1 MQLLNSPLS
10 QVATNSTEQLLDTF
24 QDIAN
29 NVQIESEFCVSHPD
43 YKPLGFSRQVV
54 ERFKQMPS
62 EFQNRYLS
70 LQLRS
75 FLYGIYYNGSLRTVL
90 ASDDNSVDLAV
101 YQNLENNTYLGVNLE
116 FYKRLHESNCGE
128 GYFDSGWFVVRQECD
143 GSLAVKKGSLILH
156 IERTCHLQP
165 TQATAT
171 VGDSVAIRMPRNLV
185 QNGFYMAVGNAGSEN
200 SSNLNV
206 RKVRIYFNLS
216 PEGAIAIMS
225 AITRQLNK
233 VGIPFTFKALYNP
246 SSYGRYDSAVLY
258 FERSNYEVV
267 RQVVEQV
274 YAENYSHFYAKVPLF
289 TKFLAPGL
297 ALAEEPDHKFA
308 AKESFGMNRCQIVA
322 NGLLDA
328 RAKGDQSPECW
339 MASILQQ
346 FSQLGID
353 PSKPYLNANSQDT
366 YTGLVYENLKLYF
379 TEDRGDKKN
388 FLILRELATSEC

>member
-1 MQLLNSPLS
+1 MQLLNPPLS
-10 QVATNSTEQLLDTF
+10 QLPADSTEQLLNTF

-43 YKPLGFSRQVV
+43 YKPLEFSRQVV

-62 EFQNRYLS
+62 DVQNRYLS

-90 ASDDNSVDLAV
+90 ASDDDSVDLVV

-128 GYFDSGWFVVRQECD
+128 GYFDSGWFVLRQECD

-156 IERTCHLQP
+156 IERTYHLQP
-165 TQATAT
+165 TQTTAT
-171 VGDSVAIRMPRNLV
+171 VGDLVAIRMPRNLV
-185 QNGFYMAVGNAGSEN
+185 QNGFYVAVGNAGSGNRSN
-200 SSNLNV
+200 SGIPT
-206 RKVRIYFNLS
+206 VRIYFNLS
-216 PEGAIAIMS
+216 SEGAIAIMN
-225 AITRQLNK
+225 ALTLQLNK

-258 FERSNYEVV
+258 FERSSYEIV
-267 RQVVEQV
+267 RQIVGTV
-274 YAENYSHFYAKVPLF
+274 YAENHSHFYPEVPLF
-289 TKFLAPGL
+289 TKLLAPGL
-297 ALAEEPDHKFA
+297 ALAEEPDRKFA
-308 AKESFGMNRCQIVA
+308 TKESFGMNRCQIVA

-328 RAKGDQSPECW
+328 WQKGDESPENR
-339 MASILQQ
+339 MESILQQ

-353 PSKPYLNANSQDT
+353 YSRPYLNANSQDI
-366 YTGLVYENLKLYF
+366 YESIRF
-379 TEDRGDKKN
+379 TRN
-388 FLILRELATSEC
+388 RICIL

>member
-1 MQLLNSPLS
+1 MQLLNSPSNQLP
-10 QVATNSTEQLLDTF
+10 VDSTKELLDTF
-24 QDIAN
+24 QNIAN
-29 NVQIESEFCVSHPD
+29 NVQIESEFWISHPD
-43 YKPLGFSRQVV
+43 YKPLKFSRQVV
-54 ERFKQMPS
+54 ERFKQMPLDI
-62 EFQNRYLS
+62 QDKYLS

-75 FLYGIYYNGSLRTVL
+75 FLYGIYYNGSLQTVL
-90 ASDDNSVDLAV
+90 ASDDNPIDLAV
-101 YQNLENNTYLGVNLE
+101 YENLENNTYLGVNLE

-128 GYFDSGWFVVRQECD
+128 GYFDSGWFVLRQECD

-156 IERTCHLQP
+156 IERTCHLQA

-185 QNGFYMAVGNAGSEN
+185 QNGFYVAIGNAGWEN
-200 SSNLNV
+200 CSNLDV
-206 RKVRIYFNLS
+206 RTVRIYFNLS

-225 AITRQLNK
+225 AIARQLNQ
-233 VGIPFTFKALYNP
+233 VAIPFTFKALYNP

-267 RQVVEQV
+267 QQVVEKV
-274 YAENYSHFYAKVPLF
+274 YAENHSHFYPEVPLF

-297 ALAEEPDHKFA
+297 ALAEEPDRKFA

-328 RAKGDQSPECW
+328 RAKGKDSPEGR
-339 MASILQQ
+339 MESILQQ

-353 PSKPYLNANSQDT
+353 YSKPYLNANSQDI
-366 YTGLVYENLKLYF
+366 YTELDLQKSRLF
-379 TEDRGDKKN
+379 
-388 FLILRELATSEC
+388 IL

>member
-10 QVATNSTEQLLDTF
+10 QLQADSTEQLLDTF

-29 NVQIESEFCVSHPD
+29 NVQIESQFCVSHPD
-43 YKPLGFSRQVV
+43 YKRWEFSPQVV

-62 EFQNRYLS
+62 DFQNRYLS

-128 GYFDSGWFVVRQECD
+128 GYFDPGWVVLRQECD
-143 GSLAVKKGSLILH
+143 GSLAVKKGSLIVH
-156 IERTCHLQP
+156 IERTSHLQP

-185 QNGFYMAVGNAGSEN
+185 QNGFYVAVGNAGWEN
-200 SSNLNV
+200 CSNLDV
-206 RKVRIYFNLS
+206 RTVRIYFNLS
-216 PEGAIAIMS
+216 PDGAIAIMS
-225 AITRQLNK
+225 AIARQLNK

-267 RQVVEQV
+267 RQVVEKV
-274 YAENYSHFYAKVPLF
+274 YAENHSHFYAKVPLF
-289 TKFLAPGL
+289 TKLLAPGL
-297 ALAEEPDHKFA
+297 ALAEEPSRKFA

-322 NGLLDA
+322 NGLLEA
-328 RAKGDQSPECW
+328 RAKGEDSAESR
-339 MASILQQ
+339 MESILQQ

-353 PSKPYLNANSQDT
+353 YSKPYLNANSKDI
-366 YTGLVYENLKLYF
+366 YTRL
-379 TEDRGDKKN
+379 D
-388 FLILRELATSEC
+388 LRESRLCIL

>member
-1 MQLLNSPLS
+1 MQLLNPPLR
-10 QVATNSTEQLLDTF
+10 QLPADSTDQLLDTF
-24 QDIAN
+24 QNIAN
-29 NVQIESEFCVSHPD
+29 NVQIESEFCISHPD
-43 YKPLGFSRQVV
+43 YKPLEFSRQVV
-54 ERFKQMPS
+54 ERFKQMPLDI
-62 EFQNRYLS
+62 QDKYLS

-75 FLYGIYYNGSLRTVL
+75 FLYGIYYNGSLRAVL
-90 ASDDNSVDLAV
+90 ASGDNLVDLAV

-116 FYKRLHESNCGE
+116 FYKRLHDSNCGE
-128 GYFDSGWFVVRQECD
+128 GYFDSGWFVLRQECD

-156 IERTCHLQP
+156 IERTSHLQP

-171 VGDSVAIRMPRNLV
+171 VGESVAIRMPRNLV
-185 QNGFYMAVGNAGSEN
+185 QNGFYVAVGNAGSEN

-267 RQVVEQV
+267 RQVVEKV
-274 YAENYSHFYAKVPLF
+274 YAENYSHFYQEVPLF

-297 ALAEEPDHKFA
+297 ALAEEPDCKFA

-328 RAKGDQSPECW
+328 WQKGEDSPESR
-339 MASILQQ
+339 MESILQQ
-346 FSQLGID
+346 FSQQGID
-353 PSKPYLNANSQDT
+353 YSKPYLNANSQDT
-366 YTGLVYENLKLYF
+366 YTGLDLRKPQ
-379 TEDRGDKKN
+379 RC
-388 FLILRELATSEC
+388 IL

>member
-1 MQLLNSPLS
+1 MQLLNPPLS
-10 QVATNSTEQLLDTF
+10 QLPADSTEQLLDTF

-29 NVQIESEFCVSHPD
+29 NLQIESEFCVSHPD
-43 YKPLGFSRQVV
+43 YKPLEFSRQVV

-62 EFQNRYLS
+62 DFQNRYLS

-128 GYFDSGWFVVRQECD
+128 GYFDSGWFVLRQECD

-185 QNGFYMAVGNAGSEN
+185 QNGFYVAVGNAGSEN

-206 RKVRIYFNLS
+206 CKVRIHFNLS
-216 PEGAIAIMS
+216 PEGACAIMS
-225 AITRQLNK
+225 AITGQLNK

-246 SSYGRYDSAVLY
+246 STYGRYDSAVLY

-267 RQVVEQV
+267 RQIVGTV
-274 YAENYSHFYAKVPLF
+274 YAENHSHFYAKVPLF
-289 TKFLAPGL
+289 TKLLAPGL
-297 ALAEEPDHKFA
+297 ALAEEPDRKFA

-322 NGLLDA
+322 NGLLEA
-328 RAKGDQSPECW
+328 WQKGDESPQCR
-339 MASILQQ
+339 MASIFQQ

-353 PSKPYLNANSQDT
+353 YNKPYLNANSRDI
-366 YTGLVYENLKLYF
+366 YPGL
-379 TEDRGDKKN
+379 
-388 FLILRELATSEC
+388 